1 MDLLKTMLA
10 YMATT
15 FLVAVQ
21 STSAP
26 VATPVPTLTPVPE
39 SAIVVLTE
47 MPETVTAIPTV
58 SVTPAPVP
66 LITAN
71 TSAYHN
77 LAMGDKG
84 AEVRRLQEKLIELGY
99 LPEGAADGAYGR
111 QTYNAVRKF
120 QYYNGLAQDGI
131 AGRATQTNLF
141 ENPDIAPCPTDTPT
155 PEITATPEPKET
167 PAPVTET
174 PVPVTETPAPVTETP
189 APATDTPVPV
199 TDTPA
204 PATDTPAPVTETP
217 APATD
222 TPAPATETPIP
233 VTETPVTAAE
243 TPAAEKEELPDETA
257 VPEATETPELAE
269 VEEDVE
275 LSSEDIAGWVV
286 LNDGG
291 KQLSW
296 SEMSDGIPVER
307 APRLREAE
315 GRIRVSLDDLVRC
328 LEDWELTDDTETV
341 VLEAEGYTIGLYNG
355 KTERQASVDGVELP
369 MTRQDFD
376 FGSGH
381 FIDASFL
388 TKLMNGTAEWDA
400 EETTLMLRIPS
411 REAALATD

>member
-84 AEVRRLQEKLIELGY
+84 TEVRKLQEKLIELGY

-141 ENPDIAPCPTDTPT
+141 E
-155 PEITATPEPKET
+155 
-167 PAPVTET
+167 T

-199 TDTPA
+199 TETPA